1 MAILFSNA
9 NIVTLE
15 RIFRGSVVVEGAKIV
30 KIYEGEDDVMGE
42 FEREYDLEG
51 KYLLPGVID
60 AHVHFRTPGHEHKET
75 WRTGSASAVAGGVTT
90 VLDMP
95 NNNPPAIS
103 VSSLE
108 DKRRLINGNT
118 YVNFGLYIGATPTN
132 IDEVKRAPNVAGVK
146 IYMGAS
152 TGSLLVDKHDLLEG
166 IFEALPDRLI
176 AVHAENDAMM
186 KENAAQFEGVKGDT
200 SIHSKIRSCDCAH
213 VSVKEAIHL
222 GKKYG
227 NRLHICH
234 MSCKEELEE
243 VRKFKDAEATEHD
256 LRLTCESCPHHLFLN
271 EGDYERLGNYG
282 RMNPPLRTLEDNK
295 ALLEGLKD
303 GSVDMVSTDHAPH
316 TREEKDKDYWEA
328 PSGVPGV
335 QTSLPLILNEV
346 NHGEFNL
353 EDVVRIMCDG
363 PARLFGIKNKGR
375 IEEGYDA
382 DLVVVDMELEKEVR
396 DEDQLTKCGW
406 SAFRGKVLTGWPV
419 MTFVNGTLVYERLS
433 NGGGGVL
440 GEPVGK
446 EVEF

>member
-1 MAILFSNA
+1 MTILFSNA
-9 NIVTLE
+9 NVVTLE
-15 RIFRGSVVVEGAKIV
+15 RTFFGSVLVEDGRITR
-30 KIYEGEDDVMGE
+30 IYEGEDDVMGE
-42 FEREYDLEG
+42 FDEEYDLQG

-75 WRTGSASAVAGGVTT
+75 WRMGSAAAVAGGVTT

-103 VSSLE
+103 VAGIE

-118 YVNFGLYIGATPTN
+118 RVNYGLYIGATPTN

-166 IFEALPDRLI
+166 IFAALPDRLI

-186 KENAAQFEGVKGDT
+186 KEKAVEFEGVKGDT
-200 SIHSKIRSCDCAH
+200 SIHSRIRSCDCAY

-234 MSCKEELEE
+234 MSCSEELEE
-243 VRKFKDAEATEHD
+243 VRKFKAAEATEKD
-256 LRLTCESCPHHLFLN
+256 LRLSCESAPHHLFLN
-271 EGDYERLGNYG
+271 TSDYSELGNYG
-282 RMNPPLRTLEDNK
+282 RMNPPLRHITDNK
-295 ALLEGLKD
+295 ALLSGLKD
-303 GSVDMVSTDHAPH
+303 GSIDMVSTDHAPH

-346 NHGEFNL
+346 HHGELNL
-353 EDVVRIMCDG
+353 QDVVRIMSDG
-363 PARLFGIKNKGR
+363 PVRVFGIKNKGK

-382 DLVVVDMELEKEVR
+382 DLVVVDMDLEKAVR
-396 DEDQLTKCGW
+396 DEDQLSKCGW
-406 SAFRGKVLTGWPV
+406 SAFNGRTLKGWPV
-419 MTFVNGTLVYERLS
+419 MTFVNGVLVYD
-433 NGGGGVL
+433 
-440 GEPVGK
+440 GEVRDKFIGT
-446 EVEF
+446 EVEFG